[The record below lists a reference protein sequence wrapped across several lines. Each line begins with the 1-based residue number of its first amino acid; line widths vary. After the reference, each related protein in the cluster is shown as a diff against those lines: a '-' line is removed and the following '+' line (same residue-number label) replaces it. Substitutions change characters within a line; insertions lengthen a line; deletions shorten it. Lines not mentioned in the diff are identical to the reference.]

1 MLNTWVNRII
11 GDIRLADA
19 ERKALILTMVLFAC
33 LPGCASSA
41 PGPDPTVRI
50 MCLGDSITAGY
61 TDNPDWDVPF
71 EFGYRSKLYSLLLE
85 AGHNIQF
92 VGESPEPWDGRWE
105 VPVNTP
111 APDLRLMGQDKH
123 RGYGGAYIEDLSLEI
138 KDYIESDEPDVI
150 LLLIGINGI
159 DANSPGQLDTLVER
173 IFVSSPDVSLIVAQI
188 TPYTTFNQDLWDYN
202 LHIRNT
208 LVPAYQAD
216 GFSIA
221 SVDFYSLFLTDA
233 EDPTSI
239 TLSGHSNKINH
250 PTTTLYEQMAQ
261 SWFVKL
267 EPVLESI
274 TVTP

>member
-1 MLNTWVNRII
+1 
-11 GDIRLADA
+11 
-19 ERKALILTMVLFAC
+19 
-33 LPGCASSA
+33 
-41 PGPDPTVRI
+41 
-50 MCLGDSITAGY
+50 
-61 TDNPDWDVPF
+61 
-71 EFGYRSKLYSLLLE
+71 
-85 AGHNIQF
+85 
-92 VGESPEPWDGRWE
+92 
-105 VPVNTP
+105 
-111 APDLRLMGQDKH
+111 MGQDEH

-138 KDYIESDEPDVI
+138 KDYIENDEPDVI

-202 LHIRNT
+202 LHIRDK

-216 GFSIA
+216 GFSIGT
-221 SVDFYSLFLTDA
+221 VDFYSLFLTDA
-233 EDPTSI
+233 QDPTSI
-239 TLSGHSNKINH
+239 TLSGHSNDINH
-250 PTTTLYEQMAQ
+250 PTTALYEQMAQ